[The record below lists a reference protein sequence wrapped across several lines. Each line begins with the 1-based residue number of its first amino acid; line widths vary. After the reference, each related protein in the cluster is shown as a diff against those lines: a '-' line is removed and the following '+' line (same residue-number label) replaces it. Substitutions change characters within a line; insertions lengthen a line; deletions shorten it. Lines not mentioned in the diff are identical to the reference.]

1 MAPLVSIIVPA
12 YNVESYLSECLDSV
26 IAQSYI
32 YWELVLVN
40 DGSMDATP
48 VICDNYAL
56 KDKRIHV
63 IHKEN
68 TGVSDS
74 RNRALEEV
82 TGEYVIFL
90 DADDYWCDNTFLEKM
105 IHIALKNNV
114 DIVRG
119 EYQAVNEKGSC
130 LFCNPISAKRLEYSN
145 KVITSYE
152 FIRYAIN
159 GEFFLVLSLFKRS
172 VLRNI
177 KFERGRI
184 FLEDMRYYSQI
195 LINDLRCLYIP
206 NVRFYSY
213 RKNDNAISSKV
224 NIDKLRDSFDM
235 CDFFYNLANKVKDNR
250 MRQYFHNQ
258 SVKMYYV
265 TLETLSMENYCRYRK
280 KCIKEFDLCIKRRNV
295 YRWIREYNISI
306 RSIVYHLSPK
316 WGIYYFRFRYW
327 LSRVKEFI
335 WCRKGDIR

>member
-12 YNVESYLSECLDSV
+12 YNVELYLSECLDSV

-82 TGEYVIFL
+82 IGEYVIFL

-152 FIRYAIN
+152 FIRYVIN

-177 KFERGRI
+177 KFERGRF
-184 FLEDMRYYSQI
+184 FLEDMRFYSQI
-195 LINDLRCLYIP
+195 LINDLRCFYIS

-213 RKNDNAISSKV
+213 RKNDNSISLKV
-224 NIDKLRDSFDM
+224 NINKLRDSFDM
-235 CDFFYNLANKVKDNR
+235 CEFFHSIMSQTEQEKLSK
-250 MRQYFHNQ
+250 YFL
-258 SVKMYYV
+258 SYSIAMYYW
-265 TLETLSMENYCRYRK
+265 TLDTLSSDLYYGKRNDYISILQLNAKRK
-280 KCIKEFDLCIKRRNV
+280 KVYHWLVDNGLFFKSIIYYVSPRVGIFLFRVKHQFGKIKRILK
-295 YRWIREYNISI
+295 Y
-306 RSIVYHLSPK
+306 
-316 WGIYYFRFRYW
+316 
-327 LSRVKEFI
+327 
-335 WCRKGDIR
+335 